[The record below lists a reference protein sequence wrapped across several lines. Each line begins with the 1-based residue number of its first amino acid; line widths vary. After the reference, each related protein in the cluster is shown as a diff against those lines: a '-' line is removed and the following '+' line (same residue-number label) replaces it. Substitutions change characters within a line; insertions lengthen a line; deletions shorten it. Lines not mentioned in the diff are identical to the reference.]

1 MSPTTC
7 VTATA
12 VKAELASRAEEFV
25 QWLLPNGRKQGH
37 EWLVGSLRG
46 EPGQSCRVILS
57 GEKAGLFIDWASGEK
72 GSNLVELLRQVRSC
86 DFREALRQCE
96 AWLAL

>member
-1 MSPTTC
+1 MN
-7 VTATA
+7 ADD
-12 VKAELASRAEEFV
+12 VKRALAERADEYV
-25 QWLLPNGRKQGH
+25 SWLLPNGRKQGR

-46 EPGQSCRVILS
+46 EQGQSCRVILS

-72 GSNLVELLRQVRSC
+72 GSNLVELLRQVRGC